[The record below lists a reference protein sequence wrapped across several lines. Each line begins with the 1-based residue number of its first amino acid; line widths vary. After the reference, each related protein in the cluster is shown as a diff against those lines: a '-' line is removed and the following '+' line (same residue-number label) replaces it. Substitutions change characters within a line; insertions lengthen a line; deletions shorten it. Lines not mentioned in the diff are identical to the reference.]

1 MTTVFLFY
9 HPKVPKMT
17 KKLSR
22 YLFIIWSET
31 ILMSKSANTTK
42 KNVREIFPISTD
54 QYEGKGIE
62 NSKKQHIWGRVDS
75 KKEKQHIWGP
85 IFEGGH
91 ILKRSDF

>member
-1 MTTVFLFY
+1 
-9 HPKVPKMT
+9 MT

-42 KNVREIFPISTD
+42 KSVREIFPISTD

-62 NSKKQHIWGRVDS
+62 NSKNTT
-75 KKEKQHIWGP
+75 
-85 IFEGGH
+85 FGGGL
-91 ILKRSDF
+91 ILKTSLINTKERGIEKSKNTTFGDQILRVGGS

>member
-54 QYEGKGIE
+54 QYEEKGIE
-62 NSKKQHIWGRVDS
+62 NSKNTT
-75 KKEKQHIWGP
+75 
-85 IFEGGH
+85 FGGGW
-91 ILKRSDF
+91 ILKSKNNTFGDQILRVGGS